1 MVREV
6 LPGLRLAGGYRTD
19 VGEARMERAAAVVL
33 GGIGLVLLT
42 LAAVVLGGPDQA
54 RVDGRVELAAISD
67 RPLVTAPS
75 IPNTA
80 SLPDAPASTSARAT
94 TSAPPATSAAPT
106 TAAPTPATAPPPTT
120 AAATPTT
127 ADQPPAARA
136 TPTPQPIP
144 PELVELTH
152 EISNGGVRFVFG
164 RADLDAQATAL
175 LDRMIPLL
183 RARPDIILLV
193 RGHTDSVGPDEVNRP
208 LSAARAIAVVQYLV
222 AGGVDPAQLQMVGLA
237 ADQPLAD
244 NATTDGRQLNRR
256 SDLLVEGQR

>member
-1 MVREV
+1 
-6 LPGLRLAGGYRTD
+6 
-19 VGEARMERAAAVVL
+19 MERAAAVVL

-54 RVDGRVELAAISD
+54 RVDGRVELAAVAD
-67 RPLVTAPS
+67 RPLVTAPL
-75 IPNTA
+75 IPDTA
-80 SLPDAPASTSARAT
+80 PSPT
-94 TSAPPATSAAPT
+94 T
-106 TAAPTPATAPPPTT
+106 TAAPATTTP
-120 AAATPTT
+120 T

-136 TPTPQPIP
+136 AAPPQPIP
-144 PELVELTH
+144 AELVALTH

-175 LDRMIPLL
+175 LDRLVPLL
-183 RARPDIILLV
+183 RGRPDVILLV
-193 RGHTDSVGPDEVNRP
+193 RGHTDSVGPDEVNRT
-208 LSAARAIAVVQYLV
+208 LSGARAIAVVQYLM